1 MNGMIFDWADNSQ
14 NILDGKGYTTKAHQ
28 TFEQIML
35 FRYLLDLGYT
45 YDEIYKK
52 WVETN
57 SLLIQRTADDMQ
69 ERQKWFA
76 KLLQGA
82 SKKKILT
89 GNKIKIYQEEI
100 DFINSMNVS
109 LWVKQYALAML
120 CVYKWYG
127 KEWCPYDDKIKVFC
141 YSVTDIKRESRDGIP
156 KILSE
161 AINEYNLFELKFSNT
176 YLSCKVNFQKNN
188 GVVIEEINNPREV
201 IELLSLLKCEKV
213 CKLCG
218 KKYSYNYHTKHLDIC
233 PKCYKKQRDY
243 GHVKRTKW
251 Q

>member
-1 MNGMIFDWADNSQ
+1 MRFLKRMNGMIFDWADNSQ

-161 AINEYNLFELKFSNT
+161 AINEYNLFELKF
-176 YLSCKVNFQKNN
+176 YFF
-188 GVVIEEINNPREV
+188 
-201 IELLSLLKCEKV
+201 LSLLKEM
-213 CKLCG
+213 
-218 KKYSYNYHTKHLDIC
+218 
-233 PKCYKKQRDY
+233 
-243 GHVKRTKW
+243 
-251 Q
+251 

>member
-76 KLLQGA
+76 KLIQNA
-82 SKKKILT
+82 VKKKIYK
-89 GNKIKIYQEEI
+89 GNEIKIYQEEI
-100 DFINSMNVS
+100 DFINNMNVS
-109 LWVKQYALAML
+109 LWVKQYILTL
-120 CVYKWYG
+120 LSIYRWYG
-127 KEWCPYDDKIKVFC
+127 KEWCVYNNKVKNFC
-141 YSVTDIKRESRDGIP
+141 YSVTKVKREREESCIALCNMLKRYKVYEI
-156 KILSE
+156 KI
-161 AINEYNLFELKFSNT
+161 IFENSVLKFTIDVRDKTKFYSI
-176 YLSCKVNFQKNN
+176 K
-188 GVVIEEINNPREV
+188 EPREINNLFH
-201 IELLSLLKCEKV
+201 LLNNQRKCDK
-213 CKLCG
+213 CG
-218 KKYSYNYHTKHLDIC
+218 RLYNYSDKSPNKDINLCHECYLKHR
-233 PKCYKKQRDY
+233 KQEKLRQ
-243 GHVKRTKW
+243 K
-251 Q
+251 